1 MTEFQS
7 VINEVRKVVNGKD
20 RAIVTVMLAILAN
33 GNILLEDIPG
43 VGKTTM
49 ALAFSKALGLDFI
62 ELKATKEGY
71 PLYKK
76 LGFEEQHSPY
86 TPMKFNLSNQT

>member
-1 MTEFQS
+1 MVSCAMLVVTE
-7 VINEVRKVVNGKD
+7 KP
-20 RAIVTVMLAILAN
+20 AN
-33 GNILLEDIPG
+33 PSFIT
-43 VGKTTM
+43 GKTGTVLNVYTEKSYRKKGIATIIM
-49 ALAFSKALGLDFI
+49 NNLIEYSKALGLDFI

-76 LGFEEQHSPY
+76 LGFEEQHSTY

>member
-1 MTEFQS
+1 MKLTNYGMPTLIETS
-7 VINEVRKVVNGKD
+7 
-20 RAIVTVMLAILAN
+20 AIEECAVLCA
-33 GNILLEDIPG
+33 E
-43 VGKTTM
+43 
-49 ALAFSKALGLDFI
+49 LGLDFI

-76 LGFEEQHSPY
+76 LGFEEQHSTY

>member
-1 MTEFQS
+1 MKGEGGKTMK
-7 VINEVRKVVNGKD
+7 RKTQFGMPTLVEN
-20 RAIVTVMLAILAN
+20 RT
-33 GNILLEDIPG
+33 LEDNA
-43 VGKTTM
+43 
-49 ALAFSKALGLDFI
+49 ALCRRLGLDFI

-76 LGFEEQHSPY
+76 LGFEEQHSTY